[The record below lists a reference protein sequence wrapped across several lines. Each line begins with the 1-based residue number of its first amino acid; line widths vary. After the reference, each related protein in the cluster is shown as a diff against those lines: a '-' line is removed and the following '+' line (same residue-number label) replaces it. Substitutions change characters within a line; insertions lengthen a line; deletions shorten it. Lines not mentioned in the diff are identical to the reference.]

1 MSDFNPTDLQAVEA
15 QRAHRSVR
23 EKNAAA
29 TRLEDV
35 RWLMSSARGRRIVWH
50 ELHEAGVFRTSFNTN
65 SMTMAF
71 AEGQRNA
78 GLKLLDEIM
87 SAAPEQYQ
95 QMVKEARK

>member
-1 MSDFNPTDLQAVEA
+1 MSDFDTNESQAAEA
-15 QRAHRSVR
+15 ARDHRSKAVR
-23 EKNAAA
+23 NAAA

-50 ELHEAGVFRTSFNTN
+50 DLEEAGVFRTSFNTN

-78 GLKLLDEIM
+78 GLKLLAEVM
-87 SAAPEQYQ
+87 GAAPEQYQ